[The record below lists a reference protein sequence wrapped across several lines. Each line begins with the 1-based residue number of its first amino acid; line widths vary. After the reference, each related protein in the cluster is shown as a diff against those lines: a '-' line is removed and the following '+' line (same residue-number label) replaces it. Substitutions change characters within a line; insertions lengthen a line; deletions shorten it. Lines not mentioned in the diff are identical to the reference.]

1 MERDHSEGE
10 QALNVV
16 RQFVTGIAHDL
27 NNLLTEIVMSSDL
40 ALETLPG
47 DHAVRND
54 ILTSRHAA
62 IRAAALTRQLLALV
76 HESDGDKG

>member
-54 ILTSRHAA
+54 ILTSRQAA